1 MNHIG
6 KILIIVGAMILITGL
21 IINFAGDK
29 LNWFGNT
36 PLDFKYEG
44 ESTRFYAPIGSMIII
59 SVGLTLILNILA
71 RWFK

>member
-6 KILIIVGAMILITGL
+6 KILIIVGALILITGL

-44 ESTRFYAPIGSMIII
+44 ESRYFYAPIGSMIIA
-59 SVGLTLILNILA
+59 SVGLTIILNILA

>member
-6 KILIIVGAMILITGL
+6 KILILVGAMILITGI

-29 LNWFGNT
+29 LNWLGNT
-36 PLDFKYEG
+36 PLDFKHEG

-59 SVGLTLILNILA
+59 SAGLTLILNLFG
-71 RWFK
+71 RFFK